1 MKDEEKKTGRVDKTA
16 PAPAPAPAAAAA
28 ASPQVAELVKK
39 GEFPEE
45 LLRGLSDDEAARLHG
60 KLYPSSGTESA
71 LAKPAKAGKNK
82 KKKCSSGNYGEL
94 LQRQRDVV

>member
-1 MKDEEKKTGRVDKTA
+1 MKDEETCRVAKAALA

-60 KLYPSSGTESA
+60 MLYPSNGTESA
-71 LAKPAKAGKNK
+71 LA
-82 KKKCSSGNYGEL
+82 
-94 LQRQRDVV
+94 